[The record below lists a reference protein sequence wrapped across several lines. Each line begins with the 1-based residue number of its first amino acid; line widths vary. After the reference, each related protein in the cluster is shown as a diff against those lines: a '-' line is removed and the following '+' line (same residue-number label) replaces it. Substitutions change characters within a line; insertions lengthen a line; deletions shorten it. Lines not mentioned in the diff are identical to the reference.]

1 MFKNRRGVACVITL
15 SLLLVL
21 CFSIIIYNSNSSKA
35 EKRNIKTGEDVVTI
49 EDYEF
54 DGKSTYIGYG
64 FNVAKKGDV
73 RADQLVTNPIFNLDN
88 RTKSKSKSIRETEVK
103 VDDISSSYTSK
114 YYQGTSI
121 EEVVKKQSLD
131 MNKAAKVLTSSK
143 WVPFDAFYLNSS
155 LTSFNKA
162 SISKN
167 VNEYIRDVRTVKTN
181 NISWNLNEKEYYKY
195 LTDRFKKDVMN
206 MEPSKLYDKYGTHF
220 LRSVTLGGKLEIN
233 SSIKASGKAELETI
247 NKIYLQLSGTE
258 GVPESIE
265 TVKDYNINAD
275 IDITYKSV
283 GGFGTDFRK
292 SFNKLSNEILNYKG
306 EGSVA
311 NKLTSDSAYRIWLK
325 SVYRQPALVD
335 VVGDNSLYP
344 IWELVKYFPKN
355 DKSISE
361 EDANKRMQELQDA
374 FDEYGKSEYE
384 KAVAKYNKAL
394 EELKPAKVDTELTG
408 IKYGNFYNKNKKL
421 SDKKAKVHDG
431 YRLGE
436 LVVTNAKKND
446 DGLYSL
452 KAGNFAIEY
461 NVQQDL
467 KQLPV
472 GTSNFKKHYL
482 VADYNPLK
490 FVKGYGKIF
499 NRLRDFYVGKGACF
513 MQVTY
518 GDQTTESFSS
528 KNIFKGAENGEH
540 VTLLTMDA
548 KKMDAHNGI
557 DKVKVLM
564 LYETSAYRN
573 VLAPYVFD
581 WMEESVIDFR

>member
-1 MFKNRRGVACVITL
+1 M
-15 SLLLVL
+15 
-21 CFSIIIYNSNSSKA
+21 
-35 EKRNIKTGEDVVTI
+35 
-49 EDYEF
+49 
-54 DGKSTYIGYG
+54 
-64 FNVAKKGDV
+64 
-73 RADQLVTNPIFNLDN
+73 
-88 RTKSKSKSIRETEVK
+88 
-103 VDDISSSYTSK
+103 
-114 YYQGTSI
+114 
-121 EEVVKKQSLD
+121 
-131 MNKAAKVLTSSK
+131 
-143 WVPFDAFYLNSS
+143 
-155 LTSFNKA
+155 
-162 SISKN
+162 
-167 VNEYIRDVRTVKTN
+167 
-181 NISWNLNEKEYYKY
+181 
-195 LTDRFKKDVMN
+195 
-206 MEPSKLYDKYGTHF
+206 
-220 LRSVTLGGKLEIN
+220 
-233 SSIKASGKAELETI
+233 
-247 NKIYLQLSGTE
+247 
-258 GVPESIE
+258 
-265 TVKDYNINAD
+265 
-275 IDITYKSV
+275 
-283 GGFGTDFRK
+283 
-292 SFNKLSNEILNYKG
+292 
-306 EGSVA
+306 SVA

-335 VVGDNSLYP
+335 VAGDNSLYP
-344 IWELVKYFPKN
+344 IWELVKYFPQN

-384 KAVAKYNKAL
+384 KAVAKYNKEL

-421 SDKKAKVHDG
+421 SDKKAKVHDS

-467 KQLPV
+467 KQLSV

-513 MQVTY
+513 IQVTY

-548 KKMDAHNGI
+548 KTMDAHNGI